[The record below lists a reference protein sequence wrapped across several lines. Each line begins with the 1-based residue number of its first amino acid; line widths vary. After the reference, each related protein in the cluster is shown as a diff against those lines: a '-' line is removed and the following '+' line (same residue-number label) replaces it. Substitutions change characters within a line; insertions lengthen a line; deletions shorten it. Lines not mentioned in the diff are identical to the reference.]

1 MQPALRKMP
10 SFDAQM
16 RLLVPRKLSEGDKLV
31 EYDALLLDR
40 FLDILRGV
48 NGLEIKE
55 TVSVLTFTDRIR
67 SGNRLVQ
74 CENEHWS
81 GIGCFRNFVLQLALV
96 LILRCNS

>member
-1 MQPALRKMP
+1 
-10 SFDAQM
+10 
-16 RLLVPRKLSEGDKLV
+16 VPRKLSEGDKLV

-55 TVSVLTFTDRIR
+55 TVSVLTFTDRIH

-74 CENEHWS
+74 CENEHWESDAS
-81 GIGCFRNFVLQLALV
+81 GILSS
-96 LILRCNS
+96 NSLLS